1 MRNLLP
7 RRGEGAPS
15 TPCPTPAPY
24 RTESNQGEP
33 SQARTQPQAQP
44 MARTQTLR
52 NPRQNATATTDVRS
66 SVHGEVQH
74 VTGAGGV
81 TIRLAPSHTGFGDG
95 FMPRTRPSRRA
106 LQPQQNAVV
115 DADNRAPFAAE
126 QGGRRL
132 RLEFQYQ
139 NRWLICRNMET
150 RQQFMLHVGAI
161 MVSRLAM

>member
-1 MRNLLP
+1 MIRNLLQ

-74 VTGAGGV
+74 VTGADGV
-81 TIRLAPSHTGFGDG
+81 TIRPALSHTGFGDG
-95 FMPRTRPSRRA
+95 FMLRTRPSRRA
-106 LQPQQNAVV
+106 LQPQ
-115 DADNRAPFAAE
+115 

-161 MVSRLAM
+161 MVSTTDLRCDPILS